1 VGNGCDESVRGCIKT
16 AKYGEMVQFVECN
29 RIVTKCT
36 RNGGYIHG
44 RKEGR
49 TIARTYAAT

>member
-36 RNGGYIHG
+36 KNGGYIHG

-49 TIARTYAAT
+49 TITRTYGAT